1 MKPRRISWDI
11 MAGIINASEGGV
23 LKSKIVNTMEINFR
37 EANKF
42 IDIGIKKS
50 WLRRDGG
57 KIFSTEAGKEFA
69 FRVDFIKGMW
79 GEE

>member
-1 MKPRRISWDI
+1 
-11 MAGIINASEGGV
+11 MAGIINASNDGV
-23 LKSKIVNTMEINFR
+23 LKSRIVNAMEINFR
-37 EANKF
+37 DANKF

-50 WLRRDGG
+50 WLRRDGD